1 MEQAQ
6 NTAVSSQAMA
16 LLPLMKV
23 SLLPSRM
30 LQTEPTLRQ
39 VLLLIFS
46 SGLLILPPPCSR
58 LSMAEVAV
66 HPRLQTMRRN
76 AKRRTTTR
84 AVVSIDNQ
92 NSEIMGKHS
101 KFKKKVKIAERR
113 IMTKA
118 ESAEMQIGSATESA
132 EEESAKVQTDSTDVG
147 HT

>member
-6 NTAVSSQAMA
+6 NTAVSSQVMA

-30 LQTEPTLRQ
+30 LQMEPTLRQ
-39 VLLLIFS
+39 VLLLILS

-58 LSMAEVAV
+58 LSMAKVAV

-92 NSEIMGKHS
+92 NLEIMGKHS
-101 KFKKKVKIAERR
+101 KFKKKVKMAKRR

>member
-1 MEQAQ
+1 
-6 NTAVSSQAMA
+6 
-16 LLPLMKV
+16 
-23 SLLPSRM
+23 
-30 LQTEPTLRQ
+30 
-39 VLLLIFS
+39 
-46 SGLLILPPPCSR
+46 
-58 LSMAEVAV
+58 MAEVAV

-101 KFKKKVKIAERR
+101 KFKKKVKMAERR